1 MRILERCGGLTL
13 IETIV
18 FILVVSIASLGVL
31 AAVNVTL
38 LHGSD
43 PLVRKQALTIAES
56 LLEEM
61 QRMPLPGCDAD
72 DGGLAGAGWT
82 TDDSTPCAADVAAL
96 SGRRDVTAAHAGY
109 HASVRVEPTPLGNAA
124 FSVPDA
130 LLITVSVTGP
140 GNEAVRLQ
148 GYRTRYAL
156 PLP

>member
-1 MRILERCGGLTL
+1 MCILERCGGLTL

-38 LHGSD
+38 LRGSD
-43 PLVRKQALTIAES
+43 PLVRKQAMTIAES
-56 LLEEM
+56 LLEAM
-61 QRMPLPGCDAD
+61 QRMPLPRCDAD
-72 DGGLAGAGWT
+72 DSSLAGAGLA
-82 TDDSTPCAADVAAL
+82 TDDSTLCAADVAAL
-96 SGRRDVTAAHAGY
+96 SGSREVTAAHAGY
-109 HASVRVEPTPLGNAA
+109 HASVRVEHGPLGNAA

-156 PLP
+156 HAP